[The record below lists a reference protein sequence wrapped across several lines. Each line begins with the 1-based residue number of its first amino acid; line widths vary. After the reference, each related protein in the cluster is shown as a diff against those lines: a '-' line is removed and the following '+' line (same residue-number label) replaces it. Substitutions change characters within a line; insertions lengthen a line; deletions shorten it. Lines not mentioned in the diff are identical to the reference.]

1 MIEKLRGHFCRRR
14 NVWVILVAI
23 AVMTGL
29 HIAWLHY
36 FSTASYGQID
46 KGRLDL
52 RDWDVKSKQVLD
64 LNGEWAFYPH
74 TFLIDEHDPSSAVN
88 QPLWLT
94 VPGSWENA
102 LGNEKNRTF
111 GYGTYRLSIQL
122 QSGDEQTYAIRT
134 TSVLT
139 ASELY
144 INGKYAGGSGQP
156 AALKENYTPLNLPY
170 TVEAAPDEQG
180 FIEVALH
187 VSNYMFAP
195 SGGIEL
201 SMQFGEKNTIHN
213 RVRLSETMQQIVFT
227 VFLSHALY
235 AALLY
240 FMGIKKSSLINL
252 SIVLLSLSIAL
263 AGNNDKLLFEWFPL
277 SYGWDFRIKGI
288 CLAIG
293 GVAAIR
299 GTLPPSDLRW
309 PNVIRRLFTGIGIML
324 VVYSLFSQQPVSGI
338 SYTLFPLFVIA
349 CAIIAFYAMLR
360 LHRSGMRRDLFL
372 TLLFASLFN
381 AIIWQYIALFAGI
394 NAIFYPIDLLI
405 SIFCISAILFKN
417 HLQIAERNK
426 TLAAKLQQEDKLKD
440 EFLAHT
446 SHELRNPLHGILNL
460 SHTVLER
467 DYNVL
472 GNKSIVD
479 LQTVLS
485 IGRRMNI
492 LLGDLLDAS
501 KLKGTGLQLHK
512 SDVNLF
518 EIIEKT
524 IGSLHFLSDSKP
536 VIVLNE
542 VPARLKPV
550 YADENRLAQIL
561 FNLLHNAIKYTPE
574 GEIAVSVQVQNGMA
588 AIAVRDTGIGI
599 APEKL
604 ELLFQP
610 YQQGKIGDHPQGSG
624 FGLGLGIC
632 KQLVELHGSSLTVE
646 SREGHGS
653 IFRFSLPLV
662 NRQANRNE
670 ETRVE
675 SDQADYERYVEEG
688 YMVYEEADEGAA
700 KRNSGEA
707 ATRISGGHFEKGR
720 KGTVS
725 DGTENIRESSFD
737 TDTADTALLSSPI
750 MEAAKLTAVA
760 REVEEKEARRLAVRD
775 NENPTA
781 ILAVDDDPVN
791 LQVISNIL
799 AMDKDIEVYT
809 TTSALEALE
818 KLRERRWSLVI
829 SDVMMPEMSGYALT
843 SLIRDSFE
851 MHELPVL
858 LLTARNQ
865 PEDVE
870 AGLLAGAS
878 DYIAKPVNAIEL
890 RARVRMLLR
899 LKRSVRER
907 LNLEAAWLQAQIKP
921 HFIMNT
927 LNSIV
932 ALSSVD
938 QHKMMQ
944 LVEEFSV
951 YLRSSYEMHNT
962 AQEISLSQEL
972 KLVKAYLHIQ
982 VERFDERLCIQ
993 WELDKEPDMT
1003 IPPLIIQPLVENAVT
1018 HGVLSRN
1025 SGGLVRVSIID
1036 KVSTVLFN
1044 ISDNGIGMSKE
1055 QIQLQLSG
1063 KGGKGVGLYNT
1074 HLRVRQINGKG
1085 LTISSQPGDGTA
1097 VSFELP
1103 RVGR

>member
-1 MIEKLRGHFCRRR
+1 MIEKLRGHFRRRR

-52 RDWDVKSKQVLD
+52 RDWDAKSKQVLD

-74 TFLIDEHDPSSAVN
+74 TFLIDEHDTSSIADT
-88 QPLWLT
+88 PLWLT

-102 LGNEKNRTF
+102 FSKEKNRTF

-122 QSGDEQTYAIRT
+122 QPGDEQTYAIRA

-144 INGKYAGGSGQP
+144 INGQYAGGSGQP
-156 AALKENYTPLNLPY
+156 AALKESYTPLNLPY
-170 TVEAAPDEQG
+170 TVEAEPDEHG

-187 VSNYMFAP
+187 VSNYIFTP

-201 SMQFGEKNTIHN
+201 SMQFGEKNTILN

-309 PNVIRRLFTGIGIML
+309 VNVIRRLFTGIGVML
-324 VVYSLFSQQPVSGI
+324 VVYSLFNQQNVSSI
-338 SYTLFPLFVIA
+338 SYILFPLFVIA
-349 CAIIAFYAMLR
+349 CAVIAFYAMLR

-394 NAIFYPIDLLI
+394 NAIFYPVDLLI

-472 GNKSIVD
+472 GHKSIVD

-492 LLGDLLDAS
+492 LLGDLLDVS
-501 KLKGTGLQLHK
+501 KLKGTGIQLHK
-512 SDVNLF
+512 SEINLH
-518 EIIEKT
+518 EIVEKT
-524 IGSLHFLSDSKP
+524 IGSLHFLSDSRP
-536 VIVLNE
+536 VIVVNE

-610 YQQGKIGDHPQGSG
+610 YQQGNIGDHPQGSG

-646 SREGHGS
+646 SREEHGS
-653 IFRFSLPLV
+653 IFQFSLPLV
-662 NRQANRNE
+662 NKQADRNE

-675 SDQADYERYVEEG
+675 SDQAVYERYVEEG
-688 YMVYEEADEGAA
+688 REGT
-700 KRNSGEA
+700 G
-707 ATRISGGHFEKGR
+707 
-720 KGTVS
+720 S
-725 DGTENIRESSFD
+725 DGAETVGESSFE
-737 TDTADTALLSSPI
+737 TDANNALLSSPI

-760 REVEEKEARRLAVRD
+760 REAEEKEARRLSVGD

-799 AMDKDIEVYT
+799 ALDRDIEVYT

-829 SDVMMPEMSGYALT
+829 SDVMMPEMSGYTLT

-865 PEDVE
+865 PENVE

-932 ALSSVD
+932 ALSTVD
-938 QHKMMQ
+938 QHKMTQ

-972 KLVKAYLHIQ
+972 KLVKAYLRIQ

-993 WELDKEPDMT
+993 WELDGEPDMT

-1018 HGVLSRN
+1018 HGILSRN
-1025 SGGLVRVSIID
+1025 CGGLVCISIMD
-1036 KVSTVLFN
+1036 NGSTVLFKV
-1044 ISDNGIGMSKE
+1044 SDNGIGMSKE

-1063 KGGKGVGLYNT
+1063 KGDSGVGLYNT

-1085 LTISSQPGDGTA
+1085 LTITSRPGDGTT

-1103 RVGR
+1103 KG

>member
-1 MIEKLRGHFCRRR
+1 MIEKLRGHFRRRR

-52 RDWDVKSKQVLD
+52 RGWDAKSKQVMD

-122 QSGDEQTYAIRT
+122 QPGDEQTYAIRT

-201 SMQFGEKNTIHN
+201 SMQFGEKNTINN

-309 PNVIRRLFTGIGIML
+309 PNIIRRLFTGIGIML
-324 VVYSLFSQQPVSGI
+324 VVYSLISQQPVSGI

-349 CAIIAFYAMLR
+349 CAVIAFYAMLR

-472 GNKSIVD
+472 GSKSIVD

-485 IGRRMNI
+485 VGRRMNI

-501 KLKGTGLQLHK
+501 KLKGTGIQLHK
-512 SDVNLF
+512 SDVNLH
-518 EIIEKT
+518 EIVEKT

-574 GEIAVSVQVQNGMA
+574 GEIAISVQVQNGIA

-646 SREGHGS
+646 SKEGHGS

-662 NRQANRNE
+662 NKQADKNE

-675 SDQADYERYVEEG
+675 SDQAVYERYVEEG
-688 YMVYEEADEGAA
+688 REGT
-700 KRNSGEA
+700 G
-707 ATRISGGHFEKGR
+707 
-720 KGTVS
+720 S
-725 DGTENIRESSFD
+725 DGTETVGESSVE
-737 TDTADTALLSSPI
+737 TDANNALPSSPI

-760 REVEEKEARRLAVRD
+760 REVEEKEARRLSVRD

-799 AMDKDIEVYT
+799 ALDRDIEVYT

-932 ALSSVD
+932 ALSTVD
-938 QHKMMQ
+938 QHKMTQ

-972 KLVKAYLHIQ
+972 KLVKAYLRIQ

-993 WELDKEPDMT
+993 WELDKEPSMT

-1025 SGGLVRVSIID
+1025 SGGLVCISIMD
-1036 KVSTVLFN
+1036 KGSTVLFKV
-1044 ISDNGIGMSKE
+1044 SDSGIGMSKE

-1063 KGGKGVGLYNT
+1063 KGDSGVGLYNT

-1085 LTISSQPGDGTA
+1085 LTISSRPGDGTT

-1103 RVGR
+1103 KG

>member
-1 MIEKLRGHFCRRR
+1 MIGKLQDHFRRHR

-29 HIAWLHY
+29 HITWLHY
-36 FSTASYGQID
+36 FSTTSFGSID

-52 RDWDVKSKQVLD
+52 RNWDAKSKQTLE

-74 TFLIDEHDPSSAVN
+74 TFLLDENDPSTVTE
-88 QPLWLT
+88 PPVWLT
-94 VPGSWENA
+94 VPGSWEEA
-102 LGNEKNRTF
+102 LGNQENRTF
-111 GYGTYRLSIQL
+111 GYGTYRLTIQL
-122 QSGDEQTYAIRT
+122 QPGDEQTYAIRAA
-134 TSVLT
+134 SVLT
-139 ASELY
+139 ASKLY

-156 AALKENYTPLNLPY
+156 AALKEHYTPLNLPY
-170 TVEAAPDEQG
+170 TIEAVPDEQG
-180 FIEVALH
+180 QIDVTLH
-187 VSNYMFAP
+187 VSNYVFSP

-201 SMQFGEKNTIHN
+201 SLQFGEKSVLNDRI
-213 RVRLSETMQQIVFT
+213 RLSETMQQTVFT

-252 SIVLLSLSIAL
+252 SIVLLVISIAL

-277 SYGWDFRIKGI
+277 SYEWDFRIKGI

-293 GVAAIR
+293 GIAAIR
-299 GTLPPSDLRW
+299 GTIPHSALRW
-309 PNVIRRLFTGIGIML
+309 PNVIRRLFTGIGAALAVYCL
-324 VVYSLFSQQPVSGI
+324 VVQQAVSGA
-338 SYTLFPLFVIA
+338 SYILFPLYVIA
-349 CAIIAFYAMLR
+349 CAVIAVFAMLR
-360 LHRSGMRRDLFL
+360 LHRSWMRRDLFL
-372 TLLFASLFN
+372 TLLFVSLFN

-405 SIFCISAILFKN
+405 SIFCISSILFKN
-417 HLQIAERNK
+417 HLQIADRNK
-426 TLAAKLQQEDKLKD
+426 TLAAKLQQEDKIKD

-467 DYNVL
+467 DYKRL
-472 GNKSIVD
+472 DDRSIVD

-501 KLKGTGLQLHK
+501 KLKGTGIQLLK
-512 SDVNLF
+512 GNVNLH
-518 EIIEKT
+518 EIVEKT
-524 IGSLHFLSDSKP
+524 INSLQFLSSSKP
-536 VIVLNE
+536 VVVANE
-542 VPARLKPV
+542 IPAQLKPV

-574 GEIAVSVQVQNGMA
+574 GKIIVSVKLQNGFA
-588 AIAVRDTGIGI
+588 EIAVRDTGIGI
-599 APEKL
+599 SPEKL
-604 ELLFQP
+604 ELIFEP
-610 YQQGKIGDHPQGSG
+610 YQQGKIGDSLQGSG

-646 SREGHGS
+646 SREGNGS
-653 IFRFSLPLV
+653 VFRFSLPLAKKQSGDHDGTV
-662 NRQANRNE
+662 KETSEDAFDKDFKEAFE
-670 ETRVE
+670 ETLKETLKE
-675 SDQADYERYVEEG
+675 SP
-688 YMVYEEADEGAA
+688 
-700 KRNSGEA
+700 
-707 ATRISGGHFEKGR
+707 
-720 KGTVS
+720 
-725 DGTENIRESSFD
+725 TE
-737 TDTADTALLSSPI
+737 TTLLLSPI
-750 MEAAKLTAVA
+750 METTRLTASSHEESQSRIPHRD
-760 REVEEKEARRLAVRD
+760 REG
-775 NENPTA
+775 TIA
-781 ILAVDDDPVN
+781 ILAVDDEPIN
-791 LQVISNIL
+791 LQVISHIL
-799 AMDKDIEVYT
+799 SMDGDIEVYT

-818 KLRERRWSLVI
+818 KLKARRWDLVI

-858 LLTARNQ
+858 LLTARSQ

-921 HFIMNT
+921 HFVMNT

-932 ALSSVD
+932 ALSTVD
-938 QHKMMQ
+938 HDKMIE

-951 YLRSSYEMHNT
+951 YLRASYEMHNT

-972 KLVKAYLHIQ
+972 TLVKAYLRIQ
-982 VERFDERLCIQ
+982 KERFDERLSIQ
-993 WELDKEPDMT
+993 WELDEEPDMT

-1018 HGVLSRN
+1018 HGILSRN
-1025 SGGLVRVSIID
+1025 SGGLVHISVRD
-1036 KVSTVLFN
+1036 KGSTILFK
-1044 ISDNGIGMSKE
+1044 ITDNGIGMSEE

-1063 KGGKGVGLYNT
+1063 KGDSGVGLYNT

-1085 LTISSQPGDGTA
+1085 VTLASQPGCGTT

-1103 RVGR
+1103 I